1 MQGWAAVWTKN
12 WTKAYAVPPATQPV
26 HGVSRTCL
34 PGRGLLPSQRL
45 VNQDLLLLLLLLAV
59 LGLCCCA
66 RAALQS
72 WRAGFSLLCRLVAE
86 HRLSIC
92 GAGAQLLR
100 DTWDLPG
107 PGIEPVSPTLAD
119 GCYPLCHQ
127 GSPSRDLIQ
136 PCLPGCRWSRTW
148 LPRAKVTRPA
158 LSELETNSG
167 GDSQAGKGGPE
178 EVRPE
183 QGKATS
189 TPGEPSLPASPGEPS
204 LPASPGAPAP
214 QHLPVALLLLACL
227 GPWKRWLP
235 GGPQTRLPPGWAAA
249 VTP

>member
-1 MQGWAAVWTKN
+1 M
-12 WTKAYAVPPATQPV
+12 
-26 HGVSRTCL
+26 
-34 PGRGLLPSQRL
+34 
-45 VNQDLLLLLLLLAV
+45 
-59 LGLCCCA
+59 
-66 RAALQS
+66 
-72 WRAGFSLLCRLVAE
+72 E
-86 HRLSIC
+86 HRFSSAWVSAVGLSNC
-92 GAGAQLLR
+92 GSRALGYRLSSRGAWAQPLCGM
-100 DTWDLPG
+100 WDLPG
-107 PGIEPVSPTLAD
+107 PGIEPVSPALAD

-189 TPGEPSLPASPGEPS
+189 TPGEPSLPASPG
-204 LPASPGAPAP
+204 APAP